1 MGNECQKCQNELG
14 EMTQL
19 AKVPATKLKTRV
31 CSPGPIWW
39 KERNDLKRDT
49 QQWAIW
55 AENSRKKEPGQRALR
70 RIQ

>member
-1 MGNECQKCQNELG
+1 MGNECPKCQNELG

-19 AKVPATKLKTRV
+19 AKVKLKTRV

-55 AENSRKKEPGQRALR
+55 AENSRKKEPGQSALR